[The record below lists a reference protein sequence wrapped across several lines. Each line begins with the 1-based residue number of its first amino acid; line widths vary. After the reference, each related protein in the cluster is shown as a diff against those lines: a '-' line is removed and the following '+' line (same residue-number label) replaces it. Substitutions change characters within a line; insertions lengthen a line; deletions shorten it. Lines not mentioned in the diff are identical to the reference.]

1 MPIAKRRKNERHS
14 AVISCREH
22 REEVPC
28 RFQHLPGD
36 LVLDIL
42 SRLSAKTVFN
52 CRCVSKFWLFIIS
65 DPYFVRLHRSRSPV
79 GILYQLRTRTNLNRN
94 ISRSLHFAQ
103 VDQCASRSDLLVEK
117 MTFTPKNSL
126 PDSVSV
132 LINSC
137 NGLVCLSGCGSKL
150 DGSLYVCNPIS
161 SEYITI
167 PPANNGK
174 QPGAFVGLGF
184 SVATNEYKLMDTF
197 HPKPG
202 SHYLEAMIYTI
213 GTGVWRS
220 IGNAPANNDVSPF
233 NSLLHGALHWL
244 PEGFDGSQCI
254 QSFNFETEQ
263 FRPLPLPSEDR
274 LKYYSK
280 HDCLRSGVWE
290 SRCLLFYEEK
300 FDMHDVYE
308 PLMFL
313 GDGEILMMYNDRV
326 VDSYNQET
334 KSFQKTKI
342 IQIRSN
348 FVEYSPC
355 FVSLHDVL
363 KGEEVKMI
371 REDRTSDKL
380 FGEGNADPGMPLHK
394 NTKLISA

>member
-1 MPIAKRRKNERHS
+1 MP
-14 AVISCREH
+14 
-22 REEVPC
+22 
-28 RFQHLPGD
+28 
-36 LVLDIL
+36 
-42 SRLSAKTVFN
+42 
-52 CRCVSKFWLFIIS
+52 
-65 DPYFVRLHRSRSPV
+65 
-79 GILYQLRTRTNLNRN
+79 
-94 ISRSLHFAQ
+94 
-103 VDQCASRSDLLVEK
+103 
-117 MTFTPKNSL
+117 
-126 PDSVSV
+126 
-132 LINSC
+132 
-137 NGLVCLSGCGSKL
+137 
-150 DGSLYVCNPIS
+150 
-161 SEYITI
+161 
-167 PPANNGK
+167 
-174 QPGAFVGLGF
+174 
-184 SVATNEYKLMDTF
+184 
-197 HPKPG
+197 
-202 SHYLEAMIYTI
+202 
-213 GTGVWRS
+213 
-220 IGNAPANNDVSPF
+220 PANNDVSPF

-290 SRCLLFYEEK
+290 SRCLLFCVFGVDEEK
-300 FDMHDVYE
+300 FDMWVMKDYGVQESWTKILVIENLYVTDFRYSLDQRHDVYE

-334 KSFQKTKI
+334 KRFQKTKI

-371 REDRTSDKL
+371 KR
-380 FGEGNADPGMPLHK
+380 G
-394 NTKLISA
+394 